1 MMRWSE
7 SETRQVESE
16 LRAALQSVRSIPV
29 RQKKRLAEKL
39 APVFRTPQ
47 GLEAFRRD
55 LARLFSWDTPS
66 NDERDHF
73 ELYASS
79 IITGLVA
86 LDATPE
92 KLPWLPFLAAT
103 SVAHHE
109 EAGFFYGRDG
119 WRALAAEV
127 CSVPVEYLGGVLYD
141 STNEV
146 MSDTM
151 RSLCVFYAT
160 GLEAEF
166 VREVPIRG
174 MELPDY
180 GYTIE
185 QAKRLQ
191 DEGIPVNICALTFY
205 RKRKRGRGYS
215 EESEEATEEA
225 IALVRA
231 GVPWLYAHKLFQAG
245 LNPAET
251 IAAHKAGLPV
261 EYAVAAS
268 GL

>member
-1 MMRWSE
+1 MMRWERSE
-7 SETRQVESE
+7 SRQVETT
-16 LRAALQSVRSIPV
+16 LRGFLHTERSIPA
-29 RQKKRLAEKL
+29 RERKRLAEEL
-39 APVFRTPQ
+39 APAFGTPQ

-55 LARLFSWDTPS
+55 LERLYSWDTP
-66 NDERDHF
+66 NADERDYF
-73 ELYASS
+73 ELYAVN
-79 IITGLVA
+79 IISGLVA

-127 CSVPVEYLGGVLYD
+127 CAVPVEYFGRVLYD

-151 RSLCVFYAT
+151 RSLCVFYAN
-160 GLEAEF
+160 GLNAEF

-174 MELPDY
+174 KELADY

-191 DEGIPVNICALTFY
+191 DAGISADICNLTFY
-205 RKRKRGRGYS
+205 RKRKRGQGYA
-215 EESEEATEEA
+215 EDTEEATVDA
-225 IALVRA
+225 MALAAA
-231 GVPWLYAHKLFQAG
+231 GVPWLYAHDLFQAG
-245 LNPAET
+245 LDPAET
-251 IAAHKAGLPV
+251 IAAHKADLPV
-261 EYAVAAS
+261 EYAVAVS